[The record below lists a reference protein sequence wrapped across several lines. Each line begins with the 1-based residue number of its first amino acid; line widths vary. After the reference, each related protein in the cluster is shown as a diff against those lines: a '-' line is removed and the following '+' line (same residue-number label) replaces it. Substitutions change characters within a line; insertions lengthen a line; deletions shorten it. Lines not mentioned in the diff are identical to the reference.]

1 MYSMLQSHDVTPY
14 NPVLQAHDVTPYNP
28 VLQAHDVIPYN
39 PVLQSHDVIPYT
51 PPHIT
56 TPQQTLS
63 TPIGNILKRSHRRLI
78 GKKRMSQRLHLTSS
92 SFPHLLSRNTC
103 LRVIVQH
110 AIQQIDNIIGC
121 IGKQGLRSSR
131 LKGLVEF
138 HVTGE

>member
-1 MYSMLQSHDVTPY
+1 MYSMLQAHDVTPYNPVLQSHDVTPY
-14 NPVLQAHDVTPYNP
+14 NPVLQAHDVTPY
-28 VLQAHDVIPYN
+28 
-39 PVLQSHDVIPYT
+39 T
-51 PPHIT
+51 PHIT

-131 LKGLVEF
+131 LKSLVEF